1 MSKWR
6 NRFVTVTALGL
17 LLSGCN
23 LHSRNDVASV
33 QTSGTQ
39 ADMSIRQ
46 MVADL
51 PSQRLQDPYIQAG
64 LNALES
70 KDYAQASE
78 AFNRA
83 LKYVP
88 DSSWLHFLNALTY
101 HLQTANG
108 DSSRLELAKV
118 GYDLAL
124 RHDPANYWAA
134 YQLGQISFREKAYG
148 EAQDAFAY
156 GLLYAPDNQDFMYAL
171 AVASYQARDLE
182 TALYMAQMLEEVA
195 PERAG
200 DLALIYAAAGK
211 GEKAESFLKKGAVQ
225 NASFRQGYVKRRV
238 GDWQAFYRNGA
249 GRLLLAQADGFDKVA
264 KELSTD
270 VATATAKT
278 GKAGSKNMTLVDVVI
293 IRSEE
298 RHSTSKGVNLLNGLS
313 STLSGTLWSMSDS
326 RTIDKYGANSGTTT
340 YTINPSFSLSAS
352 YSLNIF
358 NDNYDR
364 NEVLARPTLVALDNT
379 KSEFFTGSVFH
390 VELPGAAGSV
400 GAVEKVP
407 VGVRLEVTPLFLN
420 DEEVQLSVTA
430 GRAFIEGQS
439 ADAGFSNFTQVTQNS
454 VSANV
459 AMKFGDTL
467 VLSGLSE
474 KETQNLRDGVPV
486 LQDLPGIQ
494 YLFSNEATL
503 DYTKSVM
510 VLITP
515 RKPGYTHKGGASQM
529 ASNAWTS
536 RQKDPK
542 FLKQLKET
550 GDWAAPAPNMA
561 AVFHHLRG
569 SAYFTVFRSGDLS
582 LEDWHTPERLERMT
596 REAVG
601 FLYY

>member
-1 MSKWR
+1 MSKPG
-6 NRFVTVTALGL
+6 NRLVMLAALGL
-17 LLSGCN
+17 LLGGCN
-23 LHSRNDVASV
+23 VHNRGDSHSRQDGTGQPRLSV
-33 QTSGTQ
+33 TR
-39 ADMSIRQ
+39 MI
-46 MVADL
+46 ADL
-51 PSQRLQDPYIQAG
+51 PSRRLQDPYIQTG
-64 LNALES
+64 LQALEAQ
-70 KDYAQASE
+70 DYAEASQ

-101 HLQTANG
+101 HVQAANG

-134 YQLGQISFREKAYG
+134 YQLGQISFREKSYV

-156 GLLYAPDNQDFMYAL
+156 GLLYAPENIDFMHAL

-182 TALYMAQMLEEVA
+182 TALHMAKMLEERA
-195 PERAG
+195 PQRVD
-200 DLALIYAAAGK
+200 DLALIFAAG
-211 GEKAESFLKKGAVQ
+211 GEGDKADAFLSAAGFQQA
-225 NASFRQGYVKRRV
+225 AFRQGYVKRRV
-238 GDWQAFYRNGA
+238 GDWQSFYNKGA
-249 GRLLLAQADGFDKVA
+249 GRLLLAQADGFDKAA

-270 VATATAKT
+270 VAIPSAKIS
-278 GKAGSKNMTLVDVVI
+278 KASSKNMTLVDVVI

-298 RHSTSKGVNLLNGLS
+298 SHSTSKGVNLLNGLS

-326 RTIDKYGANSGTTT
+326 RTVNKHGANSATTT

-390 VELPGAAGSV
+390 VELAGAAGSV

-420 DEEVQLSVTA
+420 EDEVQLNVTA

-439 ADAGFSNFTQVTQNS
+439 ANAGFSNFTQVTQNS

-474 KETQNLRDGVPV
+474 KETQNLRDGVPF

-510 VLITP
+510 VLVTP
-515 RKPGYTHKGGASQM
+515 RKPGYTHKNGANQISE
-529 ASNAWTS
+529 NGWTETK
-536 RQKDPK
+536 QDPK
-542 FLKQLKET
+542 FLRQLKET
-550 GDWAAPAPNMA
+550 GGWSQPVPNMA
-561 AVFHHLRG
+561 AVFHHLRR
-569 SAYFTVFRSGDLS
+569 SAYFTLFRSGDLT
-582 LEDWHTPERLERMT
+582 LEDWHTPDRLERMT